1 MLTLKDVPVPV
12 PGDDELLVAV
22 QGSGVNFADLLIVR
36 GDYQERP
43 ALPFTPGVEIAGEVL
58 ETGRR
63 VSAIS
68 AGDRVMARV
77 DLGGYAER
85 AVIKA
90 VDAMAIP
97 EGMET
102 TVAAGFPIAYGTAH
116 VALAHRARLAAG
128 EALLVHG
135 AGGGVGLAA
144 VEVGKALDATV
155 VATAG
160 SDDKLALAKAHGAD
174 HLINYSNEHI
184 RERVKATVGGV
195 DVVFDPVGGDA
206 FDASLR
212 CINFEGRV
220 VVVGFA
226 SGRIPSIPA
235 NILLVKNIAVL
246 GLYWG
251 AYGRLDP
258 NVQKR
263 SFEALATLFRNGSLK
278 PHIGHTF
285 ALAEAKDALT
295 LLATRQAAGKV
306 VLVSS

>member
-1 MLTLKDVPVPV
+1 MP
-12 PGDDELLVAV
+12 
-22 QGSGVNFADLLIVR
+22 
-36 GDYQERP
+36 
-43 ALPFTPGVEIAGEVL
+43 
-58 ETGRR
+58 
-63 VSAIS
+63 
-68 AGDRVMARV
+68 
-77 DLGGYAER
+77 
-85 AVIKA
+85 
-90 VDAMAIP
+90 
-97 EGMET
+97 
-102 TVAAGFPIAYGTAH
+102 
-116 VALAHRARLAAG
+116 
-128 EALLVHG
+128 
-135 AGGGVGLAA
+135 AA

-174 HLINYSNEHI
+174 HLINYSNENI

-295 LLATRQAAGKV
+295 LLATRQAASKV